1 MQFAPEE
8 PALRELYSQAK
19 GLRWNPETDIP
30 WERFDPARYSKETRE
45 AARRTWSR
53 RAWSVYPGLT
63 ESTAL
68 LIRFC
73 LESGSLGMDAK
84 LFLSFRPAEEAK
96 QLEVCHLLAE
106 KLGGYESD
114 PGDAGLARASNHP
127 FAQAA
132 LDPDVPVEALYT
144 TPTVDAFLRRVEL
157 GIADGGYVM
166 ITGDPGTGK
175 SAALR
180 LLAKRLESL
189 RDVVVGT
196 VEHPQSRTM
205 DFYRELGDLF
215 SVPLQAHNRWGGFKS
230 LRARWTEHISTT
242 LTRPVLIVD
251 EAQEALTTVF
261 TELRVLA
268 SKELDSRQ
276 LLCVVLAGDGRLV
289 ERLRSPDLLPLGSRI
304 RRRLVLEY
312 ASRDELL
319 ACLDHLLE
327 TAGNPS
333 LMTTEL
339 KATLADHA
347 AGNYRVLMNLA
358 DELLM
363 TALDRELPRL
373 DEKLYLEA
381 FGQPAPK
388 KAAVGKKR

>member
-1 MQFAPEE
+1 MNPKLQS
-8 PALRELYSQAK
+8 LYSLK
-19 GLRWNPETDIP
+19 FNP
-30 WERFDPARYSKETRE
+30 
-45 AARRTWSR
+45 
-53 RAWSVYPGLT
+53 
-63 ESTAL
+63 
-68 LIRFC
+68 
-73 LESGSLGMDAK
+73 
-84 LFLSFRPAEEAK
+84 FR
-96 QLEVCHLLAE
+96 
-106 KLGGYESD
+106 
-114 PGDAGLARASNHP
+114 
-127 FAQAA
+127 
-132 LDPDVPVEALYT
+132 PDVPVEALYT
-144 TPTVDAFLRRVEL
+144 TPTVDAFLRRVEM
-157 GIADGGYVM
+157 GITDGGYVM

-175 SAALR
+175 SVALR
-180 LLAKRLESL
+180 LLGKRLESA

-215 SVPLQAHNRWGGFKS
+215 AVPLQAHNRWGGFKS

-242 LTRPVLIVD
+242 LTRPVLIID

-289 ERLRSPDLLPLGSRI
+289 ERLRAPDLLPLGSRI

-319 ACLDHLLE
+319 ACLDHLLDA
-327 TAGNPS
+327 AGNPS

-339 KATLADHA
+339 KATLADHS

-363 TALDRELPRL
+363 AAVDRDLPRL
-373 DEKLYLEA
+373 DEKLYLET

-388 KAAVGKKR
+388 KVAVGKKR